1 MKTKYFIILIALFM
15 MAGNNS
21 VNAQVRKTQKR
32 TAVKKPVS
40 KQQTHQAIDL
50 GLPSGTK
57 WASCNVGANKPEEY
71 GDYYAWGETTT
82 KKEYTVENYRFR
94 NIVADVSGT
103 QYDVARAKWG
113 GKWRMPTN
121 DEVNELVDNCK
132 YERTT
137 LNGVIGG
144 MFTGPNGNSIF
155 LPAACFRYRG
165 DLINYIGEFG
175 NYWSSAL
182 VPDDSDNA
190 FGLAFDSKGACWD
203 GNLRLFG
210 RSVRPVISSDNENKQ
225 IKGRNTSSQSK
236 TTQSQ
241 TQPKTTTSR
250 AYTTCPDNNHPHII
264 DLGLPSG
271 TKWACCNVDANKPED
286 YGGYYAWGETS
297 TKTEYSSSNY
307 RYDQVNL
314 GNDISG
320 TQYDVAH
327 VKWGGKWQMPTK
339 EQINELDDNCKYE
352 WTTLNGVKGGK
363 FTGPNGNSIFLP
375 AAGGRWGGELYD
387 GYGRY
392 WSSTQTPPSP
402 LGFPLGA
409 YYLGSYSGITDCS
422 SDHRGHGRSVRPVV
436 RN

>member
-1 MKTKYFIILIALFM
+1 MKQKTMKTKLFIMLIALLVFSV
-15 MAGNNS
+15 NNS

-32 TAVKKPVS
+32 TAVRKPINR
-40 KQQTHQAIDL
+40 QQTHQAIDL

-71 GDYYAWGETTT
+71 GDYYAW
-82 KKEYTVENYRFR
+82 V
-94 NIVADVSGT
+94 DPT

-113 GKWRMPTN
+113 GKWRMPTI
-121 DEVNELVDNCK
+121 DEVKELVQNCK
-132 YERTT
+132 YKWTT
-137 LNGVIGG
+137 LNGVKGG
-144 MFTGPNGNSIF
+144 KFTGPNGKSIF
-155 LPAACFRYRG
+155 LPAAGRRWY
-165 DLINYIGEFG
+165 GELSGVGRDGFCWSCTPSDVLDAYFLYFVSDGAGWFG
-175 NYWSSAL
+175 NGDVL
-182 VPDDSDNA
+182 ND
-190 FGLAFDSKGACWD
+190 L
-203 GNLRLFG
+203 
-210 RSVRPVISSDNENKQ
+210 SVRPVISNDNKNKQ

-236 TTQSQ
+236 TTPSQ

-250 AYTTCPDNNHPHII
+250 AYTSCPDNNHPHII

-297 TKTEYSSSNY
+297 TKTEYSPSNY
-307 RYDQVNL
+307 RYEKVNL

-375 AAGGRWGGELYD
+375 AAGYRWNGGLD
-387 GYGRY
+387 DAGSFGGF
-392 WSSTQTPPSP
+392 WSSTQDSSHSD
-402 LGFPLGA
+402 FA
-409 YYLGSYSGITDCS
+409 YGLYFGSGYAYWGILERRS
-422 SDHRGHGRSVRPVV
+422 HGLSVRPVV